1 MGQTVDIFL
10 DEMEE
15 PSRSLAILLH
25 EVILSIDPELSATIK
40 FQIPFYMHNKWV
52 CYLNPLKKHE
62 VELCFL
68 QLKKEEDPFGLLQ
81 SRGRKMVRGLS
92 LDAKDQPYE
101 EMVPW
106 EAISFYVKK
115 SIELLR

>member
-1 MGQTVDIFL
+1 MGETIDLYL
-10 DEMEE
+10 DQMEE

-25 EVILSIDPELSATIK
+25 EVILSIDPDLSSTIK
-40 FQIPFYMHNKWV
+40 FHIPFYMFGKWV
-52 CYLNPLKKHE
+52 CYLNPLKKHQL
-62 VELCFL
+62 ELCFL
-68 QLKKEEDPFGLLQ
+68 QLKNEEDPFGLLQ
-81 SRGRKMVRGLS
+81 AKGRKMVRGLS

-101 EMVPW
+101 ETVPW